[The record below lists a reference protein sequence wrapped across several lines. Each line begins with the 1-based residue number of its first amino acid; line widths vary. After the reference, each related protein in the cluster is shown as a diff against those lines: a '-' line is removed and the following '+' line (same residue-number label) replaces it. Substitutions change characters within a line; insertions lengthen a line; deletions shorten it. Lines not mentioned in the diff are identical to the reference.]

1 MMDKILILLLLGSA
15 LVSGV
20 FCAIVGQQFVSRKKA
35 HQLAWALALLAFSLA
50 SFAAAMGLLGG
61 WTAGW
66 FKTYYLFG
74 AIVNVPILAL
84 GTIYLLF
91 PRMIGHVLAVIV
103 AAACLYA
110 AGAVFSAELQAL
122 PVNGGFPDS
131 GDVLPAN
138 IRSLSRLYSLSGAIV
153 LFSGALWSAARFIR
167 SNDQAHRPIAMA
179 NIWIA
184 VGTLVVAGASRFAR
198 LGLDVLFALFLL
210 IGISIMFAGFLRSRE
225 ARPSASEAVTQDPS
239 EETG

>member
-1 MMDKILILLLLGSA
+1 MMEKILVFLLLGSA
-15 LVSGV
+15 LVSGI
-20 FCAIVGQQFVSRKKA
+20 FCAIVGQQFVSRKRA
-35 HQLAWALALLAFSLA
+35 HQLAWAVALLAFSLA

-91 PRMIGHVLAVIV
+91 PRIVGHVLAVMV

-110 AGAVFSAELQAL
+110 AGAVFSAELQSL
-122 PVNGGFPDS
+122 PANGGFPDS
-131 GDVLPAN
+131 GDVLPEN
-138 IRSLSRLYSLSGAIV
+138 IRTLSRLFSLSGALV

-167 SNDQAHRPIAMA
+167 SNNQAHRPIAMA
-179 NIWIA
+179 NVWIA
-184 VGTLVVAGASRFAR
+184 AGTLVVAVASRFAR
-198 LGLDVLFALFLL
+198 LGLDVLFAFFLL
-210 IGISIMFAGFLRSRE
+210 VGISIMFAGFLKSRE
-225 ARPSASEAVTQDPS
+225 GPPLEPEPISDDSL
-239 EETG
+239 EESG